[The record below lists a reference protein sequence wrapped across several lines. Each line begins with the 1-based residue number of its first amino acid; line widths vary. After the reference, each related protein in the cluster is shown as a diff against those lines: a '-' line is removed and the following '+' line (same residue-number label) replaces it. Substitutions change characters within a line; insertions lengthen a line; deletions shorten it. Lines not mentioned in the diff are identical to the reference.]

1 MVVTQ
6 SMAIRNPCYKTNKT
20 IQVKGIMIEGVG
32 CPQASAKVFAHNRN
46 REDCEG
52 RCSHAF
58 IDANDG
64 SVIQILPWEHRGWH
78 CGKHPRTKKNA
89 NNTHIGIQL
98 CEPAQIRYKKR
109 NEIVLAGDK
118 EKALAAVQKTYKS
131 AVQLCAKLCK
141 EFGLDPVKDVVSRK
155 EGYEAGL
162 CSMQASP
169 EFVWDAVGA
178 TYEMDTFRADVQMEM
193 TGISDTFTEVEPE
206 VVEKIAEKLNAV
218 IDIDLK
224 GEPGPKGN
232 ADPIEG
238 FKEGFNHPDEEITAA
253 VDQLVKE
260 VKITDAPILEI
271 KEEPKVQMVK
281 ITVDNLRIR
290 STPGVGNNTTGK
302 FTGRGTFAITEIQNG
317 TGAKLG
323 WGKLQNGAGWICLDY
338 VEML

>member
-1 MVVTQ
+1 MVITQ
-6 SMAIRNPCYKTNKT
+6 SMATRNPCYKTNKT

-32 CPQASAKVFAHNRN
+32 CPQASAKVFAHNRD

-64 SVIQILPWEHRGWH
+64 SVIQILPWDHRGWH

-109 NEIVLAGDK
+109 NEIELAGDR
-118 EKALAAVQKTYKS
+118 EKALAAVQRAYKS
-131 AVQLCAKLCK
+131 AAELCAKLCK
-141 EFGLDPVKDVVSRK
+141 DFNLDPTKDIVSRK

-169 EFVWDAVGA
+169 EFVWTAVGA

-193 TGISDTFTEVEPE
+193 AGISDTFTEVEIK
-206 VVEKIAEKLNAV
+206 VVEEIAEKFNAV
-218 IDIDLK
+218 VDIGLA
-224 GEPGPKGN
+224 GEKGPKGN
-232 ADPIEG
+232 SDSDPIIDKVSSIENEPSLG
-238 FKEGFNHPDEEITAA
+238 EPLGALGEE
-253 VDQLVKE
+253 Q
-260 VKITDAPILEI
+260 
-271 KEEPKVQMVK
+271 KVQMVK

-317 TGAKLG
+317 NGAKLG